1 MLTQNDFWYILSTH
15 YMLVITM
22 IIITRKRLCA
32 RPGVGRG
39 EGPALAGKIVNQ
51 QVSQNDESEFQSDS
65 YKDKE

>member
-15 YMLVITM
+15 YVLVITM

-32 RPGVGRG
+32 RPGVGCG
-39 EGPALAGKIVNQ
+39 EGSALAGKIVNQ
-51 QVSQNDESEFQSDS
+51 QVNQNDESEFQSDS